1 MRRSGGTPS
10 RCAALSDIADADLVC
25 GAAPAPG
32 LSHRSPPK
40 QRRGSAQD
48 PGEERHGG
56 INGQGH
62 DQPSQSGKPEDGLM
76 FPGSLRLGTL
86 AASNLED
93 DVGLVGERSEPKGA
107 EPCQKTSRQK
117 LS

>member
-10 RCAALSDIADADLVC
+10 PCAALSDIADADLVC

-40 QRRGSAQD
+40 LRRGSAQD

-86 AASNLED
+86 AASNLDD
-93 DVGLVGERSEPKGA
+93 DVGLVGE
-107 EPCQKTSRQK
+107 
-117 LS
+117 